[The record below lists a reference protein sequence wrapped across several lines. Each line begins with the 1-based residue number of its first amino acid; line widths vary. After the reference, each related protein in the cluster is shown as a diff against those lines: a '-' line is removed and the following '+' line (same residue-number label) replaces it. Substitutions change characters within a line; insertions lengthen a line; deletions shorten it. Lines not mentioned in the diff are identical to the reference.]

1 MSEIASNSYAHFA
14 IPRPEQPLVHVHP
27 DPLELGRVYQ
37 PVLAINATPGA
48 FLDAVAETRATAAWS
63 DARAALRDAY
73 CVWSHQPAPLP
84 RAFQY
89 GGGKVGRASVRERVC
104 RYGEI

>member
-73 CVWSHQPAPLP
+73 CVWSDQPAPLP
-84 RAFQY
+84 GDFKY
-89 GGGKVGRASVRERVC
+89 CEVKIGRAQCGERV
-104 RYGEI
+104 GK

>member
-48 FLDAVAETRATAAWS
+48 FLDAVAEPRATAAWS
-63 DARAALRDAY
+63 DARAALRDAH
-73 CVWSHQPAPLP
+73 CVWSDQQAPMP
-84 RAFQY
+84 GEF
-89 GGGKVGRASVRERVC
+89 GGRSVGEGGFR
-104 RYGEI
+104 